1 MSGLR
6 LFAFKSM
13 VIPTDNRKGLCN
25 VFKEFCVVLDTTR
38 GILKSF
44 LKNFK
49 VYAVQISSQKAK
61 GVSRTQN
68 EKNHQ
73 GNKLY
78 NCQTPPS

>member
-6 LFAFKSM
+6 LFASKSM
-13 VIPTDNRKGLCN
+13 VIPTDNHKGLCN
-25 VFKEFCVVLDTTR
+25 VFKKFCVVLDTTR

-68 EKNHQ
+68 ERNHQ